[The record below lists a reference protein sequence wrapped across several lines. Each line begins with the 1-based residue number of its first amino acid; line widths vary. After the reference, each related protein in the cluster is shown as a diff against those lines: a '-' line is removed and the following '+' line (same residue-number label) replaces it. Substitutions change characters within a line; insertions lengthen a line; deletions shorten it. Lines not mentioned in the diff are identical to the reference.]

1 MSGRAS
7 DATRAGP
14 GSLEMSF
21 TFQPGNGRNNGCR
34 HTDQDRNVE
43 PGNIPRISR
52 LTALVIR
59 FEGLV
64 RRGDVRDYADLAR
77 LGCVTRARIMQIMN
91 LLHLAPDIQEALL
104 FLPRTLRGRD
114 PICKKDVRPIAA
126 VPHWP
131 RQRKMWATLV
141 APRTYHGHGETEGA
155 AVNVNHLAFHL

>member
-14 GSLEMSF
+14 GPLEVSF

-52 LTALVIR
+52 LTALAIR

-77 LGCVTRARIMQIMN
+77 LGCVTRARITQIMN

-114 PICKKDVRPIAA
+114 PVCEKDVRPIAA
-126 VPHWP
+126 VPHWHQ
-131 RQRKMWATLV
+131 QRKMWATL
-141 APRTYHGHGETEGA
+141 AEERLPCSILTAITTKE
-155 AVNVNHLAFHL
+155 